1 MKRASRNI
9 FTLSVWGRMI
19 APVQA
24 APAQSDLQHLTL
36 DQFKRLIARGLDALL
51 STHTAIP
58 TEELAGRPF
67 LQQFHSLFRP
77 GRFHADPT
85 IRHSMARP
93 LLVSKP
99 PATDQVQTRYYI
111 TF

>member
-67 LQQFHSLFRP
+67 CSNSIAYFGQADFTPIRLF
-77 GRFHADPT
+77 
-85 IRHSMARP
+85 
-93 LLVSKP
+93 
-99 PATDQVQTRYYI
+99 ATPWRGLCW
-111 TF
+111 